1 MHYNNKM
8 DIKNKDCFIESKEIR
23 VNIIA
28 NMLDFAIYLKHNGY
42 SFMGIRVDIE
52 YFNKVK
58 EILDR
63 KHE

>member
-1 MHYNNKM
+1 MSV
-8 DIKNKDCFIESKEIR
+8 KNQDCIIESKEIR

-28 NMLDFAIYLKHNGY
+28 NMLDFTIYLKQSKY
-42 SFMGIRVDIE
+42 SFMGIKVDVE

-58 EILDR
+58 EILDK